1 MVDLV
6 LTQGLLYGV
15 GGALLYNPFIFYLD
29 EWFIK
34 RKGLAYG
41 VFWAGTGV
49 LSSIMPFVIH
59 WTLDEYGF
67 RATLR
72 GWAIFVVR
80 DRQFLEY
87 YNHVRV

>member
-1 MVDLV
+1 
-6 LTQGLLYGV
+6 
-15 GGALLYNPFIFYLD
+15 
-29 EWFIK
+29 
-34 RKGLAYG
+34 
-41 VFWAGTGV
+41 
-49 LSSIMPFVIH
+49 MPFVIH